1 MSLSQSLRDG
11 AAADW
16 SSFQTCRFVQEM
28 ADGTIAEGVYRR
40 YLAQERRFVR
50 VALRVF
56 AFALA
61 RCADEAL
68 ASRLAHIVS
77 DLATEQT
84 DYFDRVAG
92 DATLAGAPDA
102 ATELGAVA
110 LAIAERG
117 STLEILAAMLAA
129 EWSYAE
135 WCRGAAD
142 AGAATGFAREWINLH
157 AAPGFQDQAVWMRE
171 TVDRLAANA
180 DAEELRR
187 CSDAFARML
196 AAEIAFHAAP
206 YDAGWAAAET
216 GS

>member
-1 MSLSQSLRDG
+1 MSFSQSLRQG

-16 SSFQTCRFVQEM
+16 SDFQSCRFVREM
-28 ADGTIAEGVYRR
+28 TNGTIDQRVYRR

-68 ASRLAHIVS
+68 ASRLAKAVS
-77 DLATEQT
+77 DLATEQS
-84 DYFDRVAG
+84 DYFDRIAG
-92 DATLAGAPDA
+92 DTTLAGAPRA
-102 ATELGAVA
+102 ATELGDVA
-110 LAIAERG
+110 LAIAEQG

-135 WCRGAAD
+135 WCRRAAD
-142 AGAATGFAREWINLH
+142 AAAATGFAGQWIDLH

-171 TVDRLAANA
+171 TVDRLAA
-180 DAEELRR
+180 DAPSEELRR
-187 CSDAFARML
+187 CREAFSRML
-196 AAEIAFHAAP
+196 TAEIAFHAAP
-206 YDAGWAAAET
+206 YDSGWAAAEA
-216 GS
+216 GA